1 MSHDSSERATG
12 WLQECP
18 PELVPSTHNLHIQLL
33 HLQDGLRPAIR
44 TDVQPAGFAHP
55 IWKHPSSYTASVVTR
70 SHLDPRV
77 WDALARR
84 GPVLPIS
91 SDSARPLKSSR
102 PTFYNYQPDHLYA
115 KETVGSANLWPVSER
130 TRPFVP
136 MEKARSP
143 SSANE
148 KWENRETVAFMFL
161 FSVSVIVW
169 QLKRI
174 SKALNKH
181 ERKKPWG
188 FLEVISDIC
197 RSI

>member
-1 MSHDSSERATG
+1 
-12 WLQECP
+12 
-18 PELVPSTHNLHIQLL
+18 
-33 HLQDGLRPAIR
+33 
-44 TDVQPAGFAHP
+44 
-55 IWKHPSSYTASVVTR
+55 
-70 SHLDPRV
+70 
-77 WDALARR
+77 
-84 GPVLPIS
+84 
-91 SDSARPLKSSR
+91 
-102 PTFYNYQPDHLYA
+102 
-115 KETVGSANLWPVSER
+115 
-130 TRPFVP
+130 

-181 ERKKPWG
+181 ERKNLGRGRG